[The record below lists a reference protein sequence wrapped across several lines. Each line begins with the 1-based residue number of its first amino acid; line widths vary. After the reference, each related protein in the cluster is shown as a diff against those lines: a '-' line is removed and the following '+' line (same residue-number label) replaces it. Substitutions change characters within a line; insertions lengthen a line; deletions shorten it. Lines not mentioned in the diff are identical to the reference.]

1 MFTPS
6 KSATGTHSDSR
17 SVTNPE
23 DSSLR
28 LRRRRGTS
36 SASLLGL
43 TSLLC
48 VALWGSDGF
57 SQPSMNRADVVIVD
71 RSQTRKDN
79 EILTKIQQASVLLY
93 SPYRSSTDMQ
103 QGLNLINEAIAL
115 APERANTYFLAA
127 DLVLTSI
134 GDYDTARSLMSDFL
148 ELAEPDDYNLPS
160 AHEFIGELEL
170 SEARDHKPHVDE
182 KALESSE
189 GHFLAAYQFYVD
201 RQDRRGMASI
211 EARLC
216 TVAGLRGDLVAAL
229 RYIKAAVEHN
239 PPYLFGALI
248 DESMLLVRVGRAKEA
263 IELLESMGKEVLA
276 FAQAIEAQHAFLI
289 ALSNA
294 YRAAGEY
301 EVAHY
306 YVDLAEGYILGR
318 DPVVFGIYGTP
329 SAVLLAETYSLK
341 GSIYFEQGKYDE
353 TEQLY
358 RKAMDLETGKPVRMN
373 NLAWVL
379 VVTANGQDSR
389 LEEAKRLAE
398 TAVEA
403 EPSPAFLDTLAE
415 IYLRYERYDE
425 AKALLED
432 ALDLEPDSE
441 YLASQLAKIE
451 SAQAGYVAPSGSVT
465 RVQKWEPPLE
475 GL

>member
-1 MFTPS
+1 
-6 KSATGTHSDSR
+6 
-17 SVTNPE
+17 
-23 DSSLR
+23 
-28 LRRRRGTS
+28 
-36 SASLLGL
+36 
-43 TSLLC
+43 
-48 VALWGSDGF
+48 
-57 SQPSMNRADVVIVD
+57 
-71 RSQTRKDN
+71 
-79 EILTKIQQASVLLY
+79 
-93 SPYRSSTDMQ
+93 
-103 QGLNLINEAIAL
+103 
-115 APERANTYFLAA
+115 
-127 DLVLTSI
+127 
-134 GDYDTARSLMSDFL
+134 
-148 ELAEPDDYNLPS
+148 
-160 AHEFIGELEL
+160 
-170 SEARDHKPHVDE
+170 
-182 KALESSE
+182 
-189 GHFLAAYQFYVD
+189 
-201 RQDRRGMASI
+201 
-211 EARLC
+211 
-216 TVAGLRGDLVAAL
+216 
-229 RYIKAAVEHN
+229 
-239 PPYLFGALI
+239 
-248 DESMLLVRVGRAKEA
+248 
-263 IELLESMGKEVLA
+263 
-276 FAQAIEAQHAFLI
+276 
-289 ALSNA
+289 
-294 YRAAGEY
+294 
-301 EVAHY
+301 
-306 YVDLAEGYILGR
+306 VDLAEGYILGR